1 MLQDF
6 NFKILH
12 RSGSKHSNVNALSRN
27 PVSGVEEDEKF
38 SEEIQDITLIRELK
52 VQTWIGRRSI
62 RFSIMN
68 NLFMLEASEAVEAN
82 YINEGQGAK

>member
-1 MLQDF
+1 LKIDHKPLEWLVIVSNAYKKIGWWIDMLQDF

-38 SEEIQDITLIRELK
+38 SEEI
-52 VQTWIGRRSI
+52 
-62 RFSIMN
+62 
-68 NLFMLEASEAVEAN
+68 
-82 YINEGQGAK
+82 

>member
-38 SEEIQDITLIRELK
+38 SEEI
-52 VQTWIGRRSI
+52 
-62 RFSIMN
+62 
-68 NLFMLEASEAVEAN
+68 
-82 YINEGQGAK
+82 